1 MDSNRTRFHLL
12 LGRDDW
18 ARCTLDDGSSMFDTV
33 QLAGPS
39 FSWNPA
45 RSEVTLGVRVNLFHS
60 APGNKPPT
68 IAQRRGAA
76 QDRFGNFYWID
87 ASGNEL
93 LVNSSGSSLTTHFW
107 ASQDEIV
114 RVRNAA
120 DGSFGTLSP
129 EPTPPPL
136 AFSGLAVTELH
147 FLVVGVLEPKGFLV
161 FDLFHGGPPRQFVWP
176 AEIDFV
182 PFDLAPAPGGG
193 LWILDRDNRRLWA
206 LDRSF
211 AVIRQDQVSV
221 DVSGEPA
228 EVFTPAD
235 GSAAP
240 PHPHRTFPT
249 GIALGM
255 GSPLGTIDAIAIEAL
270 PDSSVLLL
278 ESNPL
283 QQFSRIY
290 RFRYGQEIGQP
301 VSLQNV
307 LDILAPDDRAGF
319 TLLGFDFTMIPTEQ
333 TPTGQRNNTLYVV
346 AANGDQ
352 SWAFTAGFDTD
363 QLVLTPLPEFYPMRL
378 FGGRAIVRGTNQ
390 VYYDSQ
396 DRFVPLVIQRRPR
409 YVDETTFYT
418 IFDSDGPDKTG
429 FDGHEPDCVWHKLML
444 DAAIPSD
451 TSVTIYSRAHN
462 DLHYLSTQP
471 WNLEPGPYQRGNG
484 TELPW
489 TPMPAG
495 LDTWE
500 LLFQKATGQYLQ
512 LKIVLSG
519 NGRVTPRIR
528 ALRAYYPRFSYLN
541 HYLPSAYRE
550 DRNSA
555 SFVDRFLSNME
566 GFYTSIED
574 RIGTVQALL
583 DACSAPSDALDWL
596 ANWFG
601 VALDPSWCEAKRRLF
616 LRHAAAFF
624 EARGTLPGLMMALR
638 LTLEPCADPGVFIN
652 PVQAHTGP
660 RIIEKFSTRQLPL
673 GLLQETATEAGL
685 PTKLQT
691 VAWTP
696 AQGADDLDRR
706 YQQALKLTT
715 DKQYPLAMAT
725 TDPLYSQWSNFSL
738 STIGVVPSQPDMGS
752 DLWSTFLR
760 TRYGVISAL
769 NAAYRSTYTQFEN
782 VPFPSGLPRQP
793 QPLLDWYQ
801 FQGMLLVQAA
811 AHQFTVFLPMPLSDA
826 QDTRAHRAK
835 YDLARRVVALEKP
848 AHTTFEIKF
857 YWAFFRLGEARLG
870 KDSVLDHGS
879 RAPEL
884 MRPVVL
890 GDSFAGSGYLSREQP
905 CQPRERQF
913 LDTNFL
919 RPGRC

>member
-1 MDSNRTRFHLL
+1 
-12 LGRDDW
+12 
-18 ARCTLDDGSSMFDTV
+18 
-33 QLAGPS
+33 
-39 FSWNPA
+39 
-45 RSEVTLGVRVNLFHS
+45 
-60 APGNKPPT
+60 
-68 IAQRRGAA
+68 
-76 QDRFGNFYWID
+76 
-87 ASGNEL
+87 
-93 LVNSSGSSLTTHFW
+93 
-107 ASQDEIV
+107 
-114 RVRNAA
+114 
-120 DGSFGTLSP
+120 
-129 EPTPPPL
+129 
-136 AFSGLAVTELH
+136 
-147 FLVVGVLEPKGFLV
+147 
-161 FDLFHGGPPRQFVWP
+161 
-176 AEIDFV
+176 
-182 PFDLAPAPGGG
+182 
-193 LWILDRDNRRLWA
+193 
-206 LDRSF
+206 
-211 AVIRQDQVSV
+211 
-221 DVSGEPA
+221 
-228 EVFTPAD
+228 
-235 GSAAP
+235 
-240 PHPHRTFPT
+240 
-249 GIALGM
+249 
-255 GSPLGTIDAIAIEAL
+255 
-270 PDSSVLLL
+270 
-278 ESNPL
+278 
-283 QQFSRIY
+283 
-290 RFRYGQEIGQP
+290 
-301 VSLQNV
+301 
-307 LDILAPDDRAGF
+307 
-319 TLLGFDFTMIPTEQ
+319 
-333 TPTGQRNNTLYVV
+333 
-346 AANGDQ
+346 
-352 SWAFTAGFDTD
+352 
-363 QLVLTPLPEFYPMRL
+363 
-378 FGGRAIVRGTNQ
+378 
-390 VYYDSQ
+390 
-396 DRFVPLVIQRRPR
+396 
-409 YVDETTFYT
+409 
-418 IFDSDGPDKTG
+418 
-429 FDGHEPDCVWHKLML
+429 
-444 DAAIPSD
+444 
-451 TSVTIYSRAHN
+451 
-462 DLHYLSTQP
+462 
-471 WNLEPGPYQRGNG
+471 
-484 TELPW
+484 
-489 TPMPAG
+489 MPAG

-673 GLLQETATEAGL
+673 ALLQETATEAGL